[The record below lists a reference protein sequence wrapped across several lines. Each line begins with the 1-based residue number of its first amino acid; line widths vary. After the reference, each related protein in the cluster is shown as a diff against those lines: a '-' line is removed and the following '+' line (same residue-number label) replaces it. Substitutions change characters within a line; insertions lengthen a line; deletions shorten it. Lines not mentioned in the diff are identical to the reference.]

1 MLFPIYKYEVSRF
14 NCFALFGIH
23 FFKFLF
29 VFAINRQK
37 YCKIGLVSFVGG
49 PKKRREYVP
58 REIWISSQSG
68 VKKVPKRK
76 ILPVNRPETQK
87 YSISPRKG
95 MFSVDSLP
103 VPQEWLNS
111 PQLQGLIQTVVD
123 NLQASLSADTWS
135 NYGTAVNNL
144 ARCAEY
150 LNIPLALPLDG
161 I

>member
-1 MLFPIYKYEVSRF
+1 MTIFGLYILINMVPLKCIVSRF
-14 NCFALFGIH
+14 NCFTLFGIH
-23 FFKFLF
+23 FSKNLF

-37 YCKIGLVSFVGG
+37 YCKIGLVCFVGG

-123 NLQASLSADTWS
+123 NRPRQKIICPDDLIGDLSK
-135 NYGTAVNNL
+135 
-144 ARCAEY
+144 
-150 LNIPLALPLDG
+150 
-161 I
+161 